1 MVIRGETIADHG
13 AIARVNRAAF
23 SGDAE
28 AQLVHLLRADRLAI
42 ASLVAVD
49 DEGDI
54 VGHIF
59 FSPVVI
65 QTDTSELPVAS
76 LAPMAVV
83 PAMQRR
89 GIGSRLVRDGL
100 EACRQAG
107 YGAVIVVGHPRF
119 YPRFGFSHA
128 VVAHLHNPFAEDDA
142 FMGLELTPGSLASLS
157 DGRVVY
163 PAAFNEL

>member
-1 MVIRGETIADHG
+1 MVIRAETIADHG

-23 SGDAE
+23 SGDAD
-28 AQLVHLLRADRLAI
+28 AQLVERLRADGLAI

-49 DEGDI
+49 DEGEI

-65 QTDTSELPVAS
+65 ETDTSELRVAS

-83 PAMQRR
+83 PTMQRR
-89 GIGSRLVRDGL
+89 GIGSSLVRDGL
-100 EACRQAG
+100 EACRRSG
-107 YGAVIVVGHPRF
+107 YASVIVVGHPRF

-128 VVAHLHNPFAEDDA
+128 VVAQLHNPFAEGDA
-142 FMGLELTPGSLASLS
+142 FMGLEFAPGSLANLS

-163 PAAFNEL
+163 PAAFNQL